1 MFKKEERKY
10 NSKKSPSLSNKRSLI
25 ILLSFFGEFPWYFDY
40 FIHSCGYNPTVR
52 FCIIS
57 DNHKIPNVSKNI
69 SFVNITREQFQSLAN
84 EKFGFLTALI
94 QGYKICDFRPSLG
107 YLFPELIKGYDFW
120 GYGDIDMMYGNLRNF
135 LTNELLD
142 KYDIFSFRPEY
153 LTGSFTI
160 LRNTKK
166 INTLFMQSRN
176 YKTVLSQSEY
186 FNFDECNFIF
196 SPLQDEIP
204 IEEIPC
210 QIESMTHVVR
220 RKEKEK
226 YLKPYFD
233 WHLVEGSAGNVKW
246 NNGKVIYM
254 NQYEAI
260 LYHFL
265 KFKDRCKHN
274 ARLIPKNKNEIICFS
289 QYNIYKRKIK

>member
-1 MFKKEERKY
+1 MILKESHFGNE
-10 NSKKSPSLSNKRSLI
+10 RSLI
-25 ILLSFFGEFPWYFDY
+25 ILLSFFGKFPWYFNY
-40 FIHSCGYNPTVR
+40 FLHSCRYNPTVR

-57 DNHKIPNVSKNI
+57 DNRKISGVSKNI
-69 SFVNITREQFQSLAN
+69 SFVTITREQFQNLAT
-84 EKFGFLTALI
+84 EKLGFSTAPI

-120 GYGDIDMMYGNLRNF
+120 GYGDIDIMYGNLRSF
-135 LTNELLD
+135 LTTELLD

-160 LRNTKK
+160 MRNAKK
-166 INTLFMQSRN
+166 INTLFMQSRD

-210 QIESMTHVVR
+210 RIESQTHVVKR
-220 RKEKEK
+220 KQKEKS
-226 YLKPYFD
+226 LRPYFD

-265 KFKDRCKHN
+265 KFKDHCKHN
-274 ARLIPKNKNEIICFS
+274 AQLIPKNKNEILCFS
-289 QYNIYKRKIK
+289 RNNIYKRKLK